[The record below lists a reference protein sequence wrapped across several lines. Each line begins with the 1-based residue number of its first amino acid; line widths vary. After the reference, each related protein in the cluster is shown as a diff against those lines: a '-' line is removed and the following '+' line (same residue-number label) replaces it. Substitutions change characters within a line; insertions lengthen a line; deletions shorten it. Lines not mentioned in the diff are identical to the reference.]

1 MATELAIGDEIELSV
16 VLVDDDEMRRLNG
29 QYRGTDEVTDVLS
42 FPQTTD
48 GELEDGADGGLTVL
62 GDIAIGVQAAA
73 RQASRRGHST
83 EEEIDLLAAHGLLHL
98 LGYNHENTL
107 EAERMES
114 VERKL
119 VGSSI
124 LGEETGD

>member
-1 MATELAIGDEIELSV
+1 MATELAIGEESELSV
-16 VLVDDDEMRRLNG
+16 VLVDDDEMRRLNA

-48 GELEDGADGGLTVL
+48 GELEDGADGGFTVL
-62 GDIAIGVQAAA
+62 GDIAIGVQVAA
-73 RQASRRGHST
+73 RQASQRGHST

-107 EAERMES
+107 EAERMEG